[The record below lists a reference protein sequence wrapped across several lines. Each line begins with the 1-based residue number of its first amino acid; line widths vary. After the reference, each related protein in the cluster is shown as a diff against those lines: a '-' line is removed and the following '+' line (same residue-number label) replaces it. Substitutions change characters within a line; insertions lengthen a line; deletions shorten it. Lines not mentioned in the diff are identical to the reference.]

1 MKKAFLNKIVIG
13 VIMATT
19 MTTLTPLGVSA
30 ATNNSITNNCYNL
43 ILNEI

>member
-13 VIMATT
+13 AIMATT

-30 ATNNSITNNCYNL
+30 ATTNSKANNYY
-43 ILNEI
+43 